1 LGNGTFGL
9 APASVPNV
17 DNPKATAR
25 VVANPVDRTAA
36 ERRDEV
42 NAFPPGESF
51 EGASLIS
58 IRLNLRTKYQSTRG
72 EGYVC
77 ACSTAKSRPPAGKPQ
92 PARVFRLVV
101 RPDMSPM

>member
-51 EGASLIS
+51 EGRALSLF
-58 IRLNLRTKYQSTRG
+58 G
-72 EGYVC
+72 
-77 ACSTAKSRPPAGKPQ
+77 
-92 PARVFRLVV
+92 
-101 RPDMSPM
+101 